1 MQDEE
6 LWLVFDN
13 VEYIGGMVMKPS
25 HESKRNYLFIFS
37 ALFVLGIVLVLQSY
51 SINMSILR
59 DFVGSFDQVRVILGC
74 ISWIAVGSILSLI
87 SGFAMVNLLTKD
99 VH

>member
-1 MQDEE
+1 
-6 LWLVFDN
+6 
-13 VEYIGGMVMKPS
+13 MKPS

-51 SINMSILR
+51 NINMSILR

-74 ISWIAVGSILSLI
+74 ISWIAGGSILSLI

-99 VH
+99 VN